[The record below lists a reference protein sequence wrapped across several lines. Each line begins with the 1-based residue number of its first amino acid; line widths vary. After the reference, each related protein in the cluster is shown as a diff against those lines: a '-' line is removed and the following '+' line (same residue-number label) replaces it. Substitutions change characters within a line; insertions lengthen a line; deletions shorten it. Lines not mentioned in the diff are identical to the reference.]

1 MSPDWGLG
9 VVARVVSHSAI
20 DPSYDLFRVA
30 MQRYQ
35 VIGYDA
41 DDRRLFDMT
50 IQAPNKVVAQMMVLA
65 NFTTAPLADRADEF
79 VVCRE
84 GEKADERSKKP
95 PRRYEKPRCAPG
107 SSRRVAAAG
116 LEGG

>member
-1 MSPDWGLG
+1 M
-9 VVARVVSHSAI
+9 
-20 DPSYDLFRVA
+20 A

-50 IQAPNKVVAQMMVLA
+50 IQAPNKAVAQMMVLA
-65 NFTTAPLADRADEF
+65 QLRRNFATAPLADRADEF

-84 GEKADERSKKP
+84 GEKADERS
-95 PRRYEKPRCAPG
+95 
-107 SSRRVAAAG
+107 
-116 LEGG
+116 